1 MSRFMKIKKDF
12 IMREIDEEYLLIPA
26 NATALEFNGIIT
38 LNEVGAFIWKHLDEC
53 ETEAELVQ
61 VILKEYDVEEE
72 TARKDLEE
80 FLSVFQKAKLIA
92 M

>member
-1 MSRFMKIKKDF
+1 MKIKKDF

>member
-1 MSRFMKIKKDF
+1 MKIKKDF
-12 IMREIDEEYLLIPA
+12 IMREIDV
-26 NATALEFNGIIT
+26 EFNGIIT

-80 FLSVFQKAKLIA
+80 FLSVFQKANLIA

>member
-53 ETEAELVQ
+53 EPEAELVQ

>member
-1 MSRFMKIKKDF
+1 MKIKKDF
-12 IMREIDEEYLLIPA
+12 IMREIDGEYLLIPA